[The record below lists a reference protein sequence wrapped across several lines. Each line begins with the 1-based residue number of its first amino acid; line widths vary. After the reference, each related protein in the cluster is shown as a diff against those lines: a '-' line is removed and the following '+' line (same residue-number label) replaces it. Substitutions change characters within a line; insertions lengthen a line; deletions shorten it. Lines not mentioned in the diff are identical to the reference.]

1 MEKQTLREML
11 LEMFGGSE
19 AQRGIKLGM
28 LAGLLALVILFGS
41 GALLNKTSN
50 TVNLNTGQITPLV
63 LDFGAGILALFVGIL
78 LAYYSGLSAPEAR
91 SGDIGRAGLLS
102 GAITMFLF
110 WLGETIY
117 GLVSAAQSSTG
128 VLLNS
133 FLQTTILH
141 LVAFFVF
148 GGLFGWWGARA
159 AARRTR
165 SILSP
170 STGQAFSSSSGTSL
184 SILSAGRPIQESE
197 PEPISESGHYG
208 HYEET
213 LTPPEVEAFGTAEST
228 RGQESGEN

>member
-28 LAGLLALVILFGS
+28 LAGLLALFILFGS

-78 LAYYSGLSAPEAR
+78 LAYYSGLSAPEVR
-91 SGDIGRAGLLS
+91 SGDVGRAGLLS